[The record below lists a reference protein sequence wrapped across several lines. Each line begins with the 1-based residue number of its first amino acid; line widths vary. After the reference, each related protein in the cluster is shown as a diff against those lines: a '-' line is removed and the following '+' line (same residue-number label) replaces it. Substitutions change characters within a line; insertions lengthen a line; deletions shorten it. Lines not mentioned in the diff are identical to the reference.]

1 MGEGI
6 TMDANT
12 FFDEIAWF
20 AEPLVEAADSEDKL
34 VKFFR
39 LFGYDLKAGDTGSII
54 TGFESLATA
63 VEGLVEENAPAE
75 EDPDLEKLLEVFSVV
90 KSIGDTASLTNY
102 FGPDFF
108 VEVFDYLLY
117 KYLSVKRPGLLT
129 FLSILGVLKIED
141 IPDARDLPYSKISFN
156 WGRISDFVSDTSGW
170 AKEVYGWGGNTS
182 AGDPKSLDY
191 KFLFSNL
198 AAMFEAAGLSLAIFK
213 KVSPAEL
220 SGFLSNFN
228 PADDHY
234 QVSLSLIQENPIGL
248 DADNDPIFGTEA
260 GFKLLPYG
268 DMNQQQ
274 NLGFALAP
282 FVTGTIAETI
292 PLTENLDVIVNISV
306 DALGGIFL
314 TISPQGVS
322 LQSGGSIN
330 AGFETGVKYFDR
342 ANNQPLPV
350 ISFGGASKIDIKSA
364 SVMIG
369 GDLHGDF
376 YLKGGVEQLR
386 ALIDLGQDG
395 LMKNFIS
402 DPIEIMV
409 GDITATWKFGKGV
422 YIDGGNN
429 VAISIPIHLDLGPI
443 KVSKISLELGLL
455 EKTSLAL
462 GVSAGFS
469 LGPIAANVENI
480 GVKAILSEN
489 AQNNGLLGKFDL
501 DFAFKPPNGIGLAID
516 AGVVKGGGYLFID
529 AERGEYAGVL
539 ELTFQDFLSL
549 KAIGLISTK
558 MPDGSDGF
566 SLLVI
571 ITAEFTIQLGYGFV
585 FLGAG
590 GLLGLH
596 RTMKLEPL
604 AEGIRTG
611 ATANIMFPTNV
622 IENAPQII
630 SDLKEFFPIG
640 QDKFLIGPMAK
651 LGWGTP
657 TLISIS
663 LGIIIEIRTNE
674 GGGIER
680 IAILGVLKCIL
691 PTEEAALLKLQ
702 VNFIGAIDFQKKTAF
717 FFASIFDSRVLFI
730 TIEGEMGVL
739 IAWGD
744 DSNFVVSVGGFHP
757 QFNPPPLPFP
767 VPKRVAL
774 NILNES
780 WGKIRVEGYFAVT
793 SNTAQFGCK
802 VELMFG
808 FSEFKIE
815 GHLAFDA
822 LFQFNPFYFIIE
834 ISGKVSLKVF
844 GAGLFSISLQLSLEG
859 TSPWRAKGYGKIKI
873 LFITFKARFDESWGE
888 KENTELP
895 PIKIIP
901 ILLEELGKPTNWQAL
916 APASNNLLVTLREI
930 PEAEEGEE
938 ETLVLHPVGSIRIS
952 QRALPLKITLDKVG
966 SKKPE
971 DAKVLDFAPV
981 GSFAAKSD
989 IKENFARAQ
998 YQEMKDSKKLSS
1010 PAYEKETGGYEISF
1024 NDSQTKFGRLTV
1036 RHVRYEL
1043 ITIDTAY
1050 KRYRQRFYK
1059 LWKSL
1064 FAAFVGN
1071 SAVAKTDL
1079 SFKVQKEFRPFEE
1092 KIEIIG
1098 GRYTVANTRNNTP
1111 LREEAINFASQA
1123 SADEY
1128 LNSLIDRD
1136 PAMAGSVHVIPNHE
1150 VNSLS

>member
-6 TMDANT
+6 TMEANT
-12 FFDEIAWF
+12 FFDELSWF
-20 AEPLVEAADSEDKL
+20 AEPLLEAAHSEEKL

-39 LFGYDLKAGDTGSII
+39 QFGYDLNSGDTGSII
-54 TGFESLATA
+54 VSFQSLATTIDGLTEDDA
-63 VEGLVEENAPAE
+63 PEG
-75 EDPDLEKLLEVFSVV
+75 EDPDLEKLLEIFSVV
-90 KSIGDTASLTNY
+90 KSVGDSSSLTTY
-102 FGPDFF
+102 FSGGFF
-108 VEVFDYLLY
+108 VEIFDYLLH
-117 KYLSVKRPGLLT
+117 KYLSVRRPGLLT
-129 FLSILGVLKIED
+129 FLSILGVLKIEA
-141 IPDARDLPYSKISFN
+141 IEDARDLPYTKISFD
-156 WGRISDFVSDTSGW
+156 WGKISDFVSDTSGW
-170 AKEVYGWGGNTS
+170 AKEVYGWNGNTS

-191 KFLFSNL
+191 KFLFTNL

-213 KVSPAEL
+213 KVSPAKL
-220 SGFLSNFN
+220 AGFLSNFN

-234 QVSLSLIQENPIGL
+234 QLSLALIQKNATGL
-248 DADNDPIFGTEA
+248 DAENNPIFDTEA

-268 DMNQQQ
+268 DMNQEQ
-274 NLGFALAP
+274 NLGFAVAP
-282 FVTGTIAETI
+282 FVNGTIAESI
-292 PLTENLDVIVNISV
+292 PIADNLDVLVNISV
-306 DALGGIFL
+306 DALGGAFL
-314 TISPQGVS
+314 AISPLGVS
-322 LQSGGSIN
+322 LQTGGSIN
-330 AGFETGVKYFDR
+330 AGFETGIKYFDR
-342 ANNQPLPV
+342 ANNETLPV
-350 ISFGGASKIDIKSA
+350 ISFGGGSKVDIKSA
-364 SVMIG
+364 SVTIG

-376 YLKGGVEQLR
+376 FLKGGLEQLR
-386 ALIDLGQDG
+386 AIIDLGQDG
-395 LMKNFIS
+395 LLKNFIS
-402 DPIEIMV
+402 DPVEIMV

-455 EKTSLAL
+455 EETSLTL

-469 LGPIAANVENI
+469 LGPIAASVENV
-480 GVKAILSEN
+480 GVKAIISEN
-489 AQNNGLLGKFDL
+489 ALNNGILGKFDL

-571 ITAEFTIQLGYGFV
+571 ITAEFTLQLGYGFV

-622 IENAPQII
+622 VENAPQII

-674 GGGIER
+674 GGGLER

-691 PTEEAALLKLQ
+691 PDEEAALLKLQ

-802 VELMFG
+802 IELMFG

-873 LFITFKARFDESWGE
+873 LFVTFKARFDESWGDE
-888 KENTELP
+888 ENTQLP
-895 PIKIIP
+895 PIQIIP
-901 ILLEELGKPTNWQAL
+901 ILQEELGKAANWQAL
-916 APASNNLLVTLREI
+916 APAANSLLVTLREI
-930 PEAEEGEE
+930 PQAEEGEE
-938 ETLVLHPVGSIRIS
+938 EMLVLHPVGSIRVT

-966 SKKPE
+966 SKKPD
-971 DAKVLDFAPV
+971 DAKVLDFVPL
-981 GSFAAKSD
+981 GSFVAQSD

-1010 PAYEKETGGYEISF
+1010 PAYEKETGGYELSVS
-1024 NDSQTKFGRLTV
+1024 DSQIKFGKLTV

-1050 KRYRQRFYK
+1050 KRYRQRFFNLVK
-1059 LWKSL
+1059 AL
-1064 FAAFVGN
+1064 FSAFLGN
-1071 SAVAKTDL
+1071 NAVAKSTI
-1079 SFKVQKEFRPFEE
+1079 SYKVKKQYQPFNE
-1092 KIEIIG
+1092 KIAV
-1098 GRYTVANTRNNTP
+1098 GRGKYTVANTRNNTP
-1111 LREEAINFASQA
+1111 LRAEAVNFASQA

-1128 LNSLIDRD
+1128 LNSLIAQD
-1136 PAMAGSVHVIPNHE
+1136 PAVAGSVHVIPNNE
-1150 VNSLS
+1150 VNSLP

>member
-6 TMDANT
+6 TMNLDA

-20 AEPLVEAADSEDKL
+20 AEPLFESAHSTENL

-39 LFGYDLKAGDTGSII
+39 EFGYDLEAGDIGTIA
-54 TGFESLATA
+54 TAFDSLATTI
-63 VEGLVEENAPAE
+63 GSLVEDSAPE
-75 EDPDLEKLLEVFSVV
+75 DEDPDLEKLLELFALV
-90 KSIGDTASLTNY
+90 KSVGDIGNVTDY
-102 FGPDFF
+102 FSGNFF
-108 VEVFDYLLY
+108 AEVFDYLLY
-117 KYLSVKRPGLLT
+117 RYLSVKRPGLLT
-129 FLSILGVLKIED
+129 FLSILGVSMVEEIED
-141 IPDARDLPYSKISFN
+141 SRDLPYKKATFEWS
-156 WGRISDFVSDTSGW
+156 RIGDFISDTSTW
-170 AKEVYGWGGNTS
+170 AKEVYGWNGNTGT
-182 AGDPKSLDY
+182 GDAKSLDY

-213 KVSPAEL
+213 KVTPAEL
-220 SGFLSNFN
+220 AGFLSNYD
-228 PADDHY
+228 PANDHY
-234 QVSLSLIQENPIGL
+234 QVSLSVIQKNAVSIDENNNPVF
-248 DADNDPIFGTEA
+248 ATEA

-268 DMNQQQ
+268 DMNQEQ
-274 NLGFALAP
+274 NLGFAVSP
-282 FVTGTIAETI
+282 FVTGTISESISIA
-292 PLTENLDVIVNISV
+292 ENLDLQINFSV
-306 DALGGIFL
+306 DALGGIYL
-314 TISPQGVS
+314 TITPQGVD
-322 LQSGGSIN
+322 LQAGGSIN
-330 AGFETGVKYFDR
+330 AGFETGVKYSDQTD
-342 ANNQPLPV
+342 NQPLPV
-350 ISFGGASKIDIKSA
+350 ISFGETSRIDIKSA
-364 SVMIG
+364 SVTVG

-376 YLKGGVEQLR
+376 FLKGGVEELR
-386 ALIDLGQDG
+386 ATIDFGQDG
-395 LMKNFIS
+395 LLKNFIT
-402 DPIEIMV
+402 DPIEIVV

-443 KVSKISLELGLL
+443 QISKISLELGLMS
-455 EKTSLAL
+455 ETSLAL
-462 GVSAGFS
+462 GISGGFS
-469 LGPIAANVENI
+469 LGPVAASVENV
-480 GVKAILSEN
+480 GVKALLSEN
-489 AQNNGLLGKFDL
+489 VSNNGMLGKFDL

-516 AGVVKGGGYLFID
+516 AGVIKGGGYLFID

-611 ATANIMFPTNV
+611 ATANIMFPTNIV
-622 IENAPQII
+622 ENAPQII
-630 SDLKEFFPIG
+630 SDLKVFFPIE
-640 QDKFLIGPMAK
+640 QDKFLIGPMAR

-663 LGIIIEIRTNE
+663 LGIVIEIRTNS

-691 PTEEAALLKLQ
+691 PDEEAALLKLQ
-702 VNFIGAIDFQKKTAF
+702 VNFIGAIDFQKKYAF
-717 FFASIFDSRVLFI
+717 FFASIFDSRILFI

-767 VPKRVAL
+767 VPKRVSL

-793 SNTAQFGCK
+793 TNTVQFGSK
-802 VELMFG
+802 FELMFG

-844 GAGLFSISLQLSLEG
+844 GAGLFSISLKFSLEG

-888 KENTELP
+888 KENTQLP
-895 PIKIIP
+895 PIQIIP
-901 ILLEELGKPTNWQAL
+901 ILQEELGKSQNWQAI
-916 APASNNLLVTLREI
+916 APTSNSLLVTLRDI
-930 PEAEEGEE
+930 PKSEEGED

-966 SKKPE
+966 SKKPD
-971 DAKVLDFAPV
+971 DAKVLDFVPLD
-981 GSFAAKSD
+981 SFVAKSD

-1010 PAYEKETGGYEISF
+1010 PAYEKETGGYELSVK
-1024 NDSQTKFGRLTV
+1024 NNQTQFGRLTV

-1043 ITIDTAY
+1043 ITIDGAY
-1050 KRYRQRFYK
+1050 KRYRQRFFSV
-1059 LWKSL
+1059 LQVL
-1064 FAAFVGN
+1064 FVKFLTN
-1071 SAVAKTDL
+1071 SAVAKA
-1079 SFKVQKEFRPFEE
+1079 KVSYRVKKEFQPFED
-1092 KIEIIG
+1092 KIDVVSG
-1098 GRYTVANTRNNTP
+1098 KYTVASTRNNSAVRT
-1111 LREEAINFASQA
+1111 EAMNFSSKA
-1123 SADEY
+1123 SAEEY
-1128 LNSLIDRD
+1128 MKSLIAQDTALAD
-1136 PAMAGSVHVIPNHE
+1136 SVHVIPNNE
-1150 VNSLS
+1150 VNNL